1 MNILFYNCVVFFFMP
16 TAYVLINCTLGSE
29 EKVIEKLKQI
39 ESVKEVSGTFG
50 AYDIV
55 AKLETSNI
63 EELRKDLTHQIR
75 KIDKVSGT
83 LTLMGIDRQD

>member
-1 MNILFYNCVVFFFMP
+1 MP

-29 EKVIEKLKQI
+29 EEVVEKLKQI

-50 AYDIV
+50 AYDIL

-63 EELRKDLTHQIR
+63 EELRNGLSHQIR
-75 KIDKVSGT
+75 KIDKITGT
-83 LTLMGIDRQD
+83 LTLMGIDGQD